1 MLQHLHITNIVLIKQ
16 LSLDVA
22 GGLTALTG
30 ETGAGKSIILDA
42 LGLALGAR
50 ADAKL
55 IRHGEDTA
63 QVTATFDNLSKN
75 LVPQINALADEF
87 GLQWQQPLLLRRVLT
102 QTGTSRAFVNDTP
115 VSVQCLQRLGSL
127 LLEIHGQ
134 FDNQALFETKTQ
146 RLLLDRFAESLPL
159 AENVKQ
165 AWGTYQQAVQHVAQI
180 KAAAEKAARDEDYLR
195 HVVKEL
201 QELNVQP
208 DEEQQLAAQRQTMM
222 HAEKVLSTLHDVAT
236 NLTADKQG
244 VLSKL
249 NQSLTWLERLHEKAD
264 NAHID
269 SVVEPLNNA
278 VQQLSLAEG
287 ALQDWQRSLQF
298 DGGTQSDV
306 DERLFALRA
315 AARKHNT
322 QVVELPNLLLQIT
335 AQLELIDT
343 SQADLLAAEKACA
356 QAWQH
361 YETLAQQLFAM
372 RQKAALVLAKAVQ
385 AELPALKMDKAQFVV
400 DVQMLPQG
408 QWGADGCDTVQF
420 LVATNQGTQA
430 APLAKI
436 ASGGEMARFMLA
448 LKLVCRAVEPVPS
461 LIFDEVDTGIGGAV
475 AAAVG
480 QRLQTLGQ
488 SAQVFVVT
496 HAPQVAAYAHQHWV
510 VAKATQNA
518 KVTTSVR
525 PLDTTERVQELAR
538 MLSGSDVTTAA
549 TLAAQSLLDDAHSE
563 KTKKKKTA

>member
-1 MLQHLHITNIVLIKQ
+1 M
-16 LSLDVA
+16 
-22 GGLTALTG
+22 
-30 ETGAGKSIILDA
+30 
-42 LGLALGAR
+42 
-50 ADAKL
+50 
-55 IRHGEDTA
+55 
-63 QVTATFDNLSKN
+63 
-75 LVPQINALADEF
+75 
-87 GLQWQQPLLLRRVLT
+87 
-102 QTGTSRAFVNDTP
+102 
-115 VSVQCLQRLGSL
+115 
-127 LLEIHGQ
+127 
-134 FDNQALFETKTQ
+134 
-146 RLLLDRFAESLPL
+146 
-159 AENVKQ
+159 
-165 AWGTYQQAVQHVAQI
+165 
-180 KAAAEKAARDEDYLR
+180 
-195 HVVKEL
+195 
-201 QELNVQP
+201 
-208 DEEQQLAAQRQTMM
+208 
-222 HAEKVLSTLHDVAT
+222 
-236 NLTADKQG
+236 
-244 VLSKL
+244 
-249 NQSLTWLERLHEKAD
+249 
-264 NAHID
+264 
-269 SVVEPLNNA
+269 
-278 VQQLSLAEG
+278 
-287 ALQDWQRSLQF
+287 QF

-322 QVVELPNLLLQIT
+322 QVAELSNLLLQIT

-343 SQADLLAAEKACA
+343 SQVDLLTAEKACA

-361 YETLAQQLFAM
+361 YEDLAQQLFAM

-400 DVQMLPQG
+400 GVQILPQS

-488 SAQVFVVT
+488 LAQVFVVT
-496 HAPQVAAYAHQHWV
+496 HAPQVATYAHQHWV

-525 PLDTTERVQELAR
+525 PLNATERVQELAR
-538 MLSGSDVTTAA
+538 MLSGSDITTAA
-549 TLAAQSLLDDAHSE
+549 TLAAQSLLDDAHSQ
-563 KTKKKKTA
+563 KNQKKKTA